1 MRRQRNEFNYLIPTQ
16 LFGAEKNATMER
28 DLSDGYT
35 LGVIKP
41 IIILSMRPCMGKGA
55 STC

>member
-16 LFGAEKNATMER
+16 LFSAEKNATMER